1 MKITSIELLP
11 ASKYLFIKLYT
22 DEGIY
27 GTGEVGAWGYLDG
40 CTGIL
45 KKMEGYLI
53 GQDPFRIE
61 HHWNYLYR
69 SMYFRGSILMSALS
83 AIDIALWDIKGKALG
98 VPVYELLG
106 GKCRDK
112 VRSYEAV
119 FKFTPEE
126 IAQRCVEL
134 KEMGFDAARL
144 MITGDIR
151 LKQAK
156 RRSSVY
162 NAKVSDYIKVVKAVR
177 EAVGDEFDMILEC
190 HRSMDPMEA
199 IAFAKG
205 VEEYRPLFLEDP
217 IPPDS
222 PESMADIA
230 MRTNIPIATG
240 ERFINIQEFETT
252 FQKHAAKYVRPDV
265 CALGGLTPSK
275 KVAAMAANL
284 EGDEKTGA
292 NIILKALEA
301 PLTTIAYNAGLEG
314 AVIINKVR
322 ESDEGVGF
330 NALTEEYVDM
340 VKAGIVDP
348 ANVTRSALQNAT
360 SVASTL
366 LTTESVVSTIKE
378 DVPAMPA
385 GGAGGMGMM

>member
-40 CTGIL
+40 CVGIL

-177 EAVGDEFDMILEC
+177 EAVGDEFDMILATAVWI
-190 HRSMDPMEA
+190 RW
-199 IAFAKG
+199 K
-205 VEEYRPLFLEDP
+205 PLL
-217 IPPDS
+217 
-222 PESMADIA
+222 
-230 MRTNIPIATG
+230 
-240 ERFINIQEFETT
+240 
-252 FQKHAAKYVRPDV
+252 
-265 CALGGLTPSK
+265 
-275 KVAAMAANL
+275 
-284 EGDEKTGA
+284 
-292 NIILKALEA
+292 
-301 PLTTIAYNAGLEG
+301 
-314 AVIINKVR
+314 
-322 ESDEGVGF
+322 
-330 NALTEEYVDM
+330 
-340 VKAGIVDP
+340 
-348 ANVTRSALQNAT
+348 LQR
-360 SVASTL
+360 V
-366 LTTESVVSTIKE
+366 
-378 DVPAMPA
+378 
-385 GGAGGMGMM
+385 